1 MRGAVARRAATIRR
15 AVPALAL
22 AWALVPARAVAQTE
36 NVSVEPLGRPKM
48 DAGVVALSYSSRG
61 DSVAVALA
69 NGKVR
74 LLDASG
80 SAGGRDLLGGGARL
94 TALARSR
101 DDARLA
107 AGNERGDVQVV
118 DLATG
123 AVRSARIGEPVT
135 SLAFSPSGN
144 VVAAGARDGHVALI
158 AAASGDVMGRM
169 RAGHR
174 KAVVHVAYLRDG
186 ETVVSVGE
194 DRDIVYWDVKRM
206 ERLRQLQEPEPLIMS
221 ATGTPSGDL
230 LFVGTEEFQRPG
242 MGQSQPTYRD
252 GVRVYDVS
260 TGAPQKSF
268 DLMGQAPI
276 AMAGAPDCR
285 HVGIA
290 MRDRRGSTL
299 GIFDVE
305 RGTRVYD
312 TPTPGKAQAIAFSP
326 DGRGIAVGA
335 DDGTVQMMAVRG
347 VLPRPRCV
355 ADLKGTK
362 FALTGL
368 RTPLV
373 RASRRLRFAVLDLDD
388 NGVGP
393 DVARAIA
400 DQLSTRLGLNPGV
413 RLVERRR
420 IAAIMKEQNFQQT
433 GRTDAQGA
441 VQLARIFNVQ
451 KVLMGAVA
459 KLGTTM
465 TITVQMVDVETA
477 AIDGSREVQCRACA
491 LEDLTEAMSELAQT
505 VVSEPD
511 QSVLNYPEPPGLR
524 LDYPRD
530 NVEVRTNSIVV
541 RGAVEYSRPLEGLE
555 LIVNGRAVDASRL
568 VDVRAGKLT
577 RLGGD
582 VQTFAFVQEV
592 TLTEPV
598 NVIAVR
604 ALGADGNDEQ
614 RIVTV
619 RWSGTATPAGVAAT
633 PGGPPAGPGGAV
645 AVAPAPTPPGVAP
658 TPPQPGA
665 VPAGGGAKVTTMSK
679 TIAPGIGLAELES
692 ALRSKVAPA
701 RLTTIVGKFGVD
713 FASTS
718 DTDAR
723 LRAAGATDAVVQAV
737 RAARKAP
744 AAAEIP

>member
-1 MRGAVARRAATIRR
+1 MRMMLGQTFAVHAHRGRPATLV
-15 AVPALAL
+15 APLLAL
-22 AWALVPARAVAQTE
+22 LLATSSLAAQTE
-36 NVSVEPLGRPKM
+36 NVSVEPLGRSRV
-48 DAGVVALSYSSRG
+48 DGGVVAISFGSRG
-61 DSVAVALA
+61 DSVAVATSS
-69 NGKVR
+69 GRVR
-74 LLDASG
+74 LLDAKGSG
-80 SAGGRDLLGGGARL
+80 DGRELIGSGAKL

-107 AGNERGDVQVV
+107 AGNERGEVQIV
-118 DLATG
+118 DLSGGATRT
-123 AVRSARIGEPVT
+123 AKIGEAVT
-135 SLAFSPSGN
+135 SLVFSPSGN
-144 VVAAGARDGHVALI
+144 VVAAGAKDGHVALI
-158 AAASGDVMGRM
+158 AAATGDVMGRM
-169 RAGHR
+169 RGGHR
-174 KAVVHVAYLRDG
+174 KAVVHVGYLRDG
-186 ETVVSVGE
+186 ATIVSVGE

-206 ERLRQLQEPEPLIMS
+206 DRLRGVQEPEPLILS
-221 ATGTPSGDL
+221 AAATPSGDL

-252 GVRVYDVS
+252 AVRVYDVAS
-260 TGAPQKSF
+260 GAPQKSF
-268 DLMGQAPI
+268 DLQGQAPV
-276 AMAGAPDCR
+276 AMSGAPDCR

-299 GIFDVE
+299 AIYDVE

-312 TPTPGKAQAIAFSP
+312 TPTPGKATAVAFSP
-326 DGRGIAVGA
+326 DGRSLAVGA
-335 DDGTVQMMAVRG
+335 DDGSVQFMAVRG
-347 VLPRPRCV
+347 VMPRPRCV

-362 FALTGL
+362 FAVTGL

-393 DVARAIA
+393 EVARAIA

-451 KVLMGAVA
+451 KVLLGAVA

-530 NVEVRTNSIVV
+530 NIEVRSGTIVV
-541 RGAVEYSRPLEGLE
+541 RGTVEYSRPLEGLE

-568 VDVRAGKLT
+568 LDVRAGKLT
-577 RLGGD
+577 KLGDG
-582 VQTFAFVQEV
+582 VQSFSFVQEV
-592 TLTEPV
+592 ALTEPM

-604 ALGADGNDEQ
+604 AVGADGNDEQ

-619 RWSGTATPAGVAAT
+619 RHVS
-633 PGGPPAGPGGAV
+633 AV
-645 AVAPAPTPPGVAP
+645 AVAAAPVDGAPAPTAASPPPGAAP
-658 TPPQPGA
+658 K
-665 VPAGGGAKVTTMSK
+665 GGTTNMSK
-679 TIAPGIGLAELES
+679 AIIPGVGIAELES
-692 ALRSKVAPA
+692 AVRSRVPTA
-701 RLTTIVGKFGVD
+701 RLVTIVGKFGVD

-718 DTDAR
+718 DSDAR
-723 LRAAGATDAVVQAV
+723 LRAAGADAALVQAV
-737 RAARKAP
+737 HTAKRAV
-744 AAAEIP
+744 AAADIP